1 MANISREF
9 LKCFFTHYLIGLPNV
24 DILPQMWINILNKW
38 WAHVT
43 KFVIGYGDVVAFQLT
58 WKVLSTCSLRTFV

>member
-24 DILPQMWINILNKW
+24 DILP
-38 WAHVT
+38 
-43 KFVIGYGDVVAFQLT
+43 
-58 WKVLSTCSLRTFV
+58 